1 MVVSPSRFAVL
12 TDEENREDQTEPIGT
27 NLKINKE
34 KEEGEILEESAEASI
49 DNSEDETEVNKS
61 RNHKAEEQVKQGERA
76 LRSTLHRL
84 TKTQIKQAKDTVA
97 TKESIP
103 NATGRKRPSKK
114 K

>member
-27 NLKINKE
+27 NLQIKKE
-34 KEEGEILEESAEASI
+34 KEGEILEESAEASI
-49 DNSEDETEVNKS
+49 DNSEEETEVNES
-61 RNHKAEEQVKQGERA
+61 RNHRAEEQVKQGERA

>member
-1 MVVSPSRFAVL
+1 MVVSSSRFAVL

-27 NLKINKE
+27 NLQIKKE
-34 KEEGEILEESAEASI
+34 KEGEILEESAEASI
-49 DNSEDETEVNKS
+49 DNSEDETEVSES